1 MDAQICMSGR
11 IRLVKANGNV
21 LGDLTWDKISQ
32 SWKRDVI
39 TDDLPVKDFSGSP
52 SAIAIAT
59 EIYGS

>member
-1 MDAQICMSGR
+1 M
-11 IRLVKANGNV
+11 KANGNV